1 MNKLKLMSIVL
12 IISLIFGIYNC
23 VILNSQKKSANEIFT
38 DCLSEASSCYAM
50 DFEKLDQTDK
60 ESYFIKAASNL
71 HTAIEILPFTSYAK
85 VENKTSGSAT
95 GISRLY
101 LVMAIKR
108 TPKSTNRLRA
118 VTEKRVAIFKCLDKM
133 SLDPYN
139 KNNWQSLSKIAQD
152 IGY

>member
-23 VILNSQKKSANEIFT
+23 VILNSQKKYANEEFAH
-38 DCLSEASSCYAM
+38 CLREASSCYEM
-50 DFEKLDQTDK
+50 DFEKLDQDDK
-60 ESYFIKAASNL
+60 DSYFIKAASNL
-71 HTAIEILPFTSYAK
+71 HTAMEILPFTSYAK
-85 VENKTSGSAT
+85 VENKTNSAN

-108 TPKSTNRLRA
+108 TPQSTNRLRA

-139 KNNWQSLSKIAQD
+139 KSNWQSLSKIAQD